1 MGCSLQWNF
10 FPWDETCWDLGE
22 RGNTETIWV
31 LEISETILASLYS
44 TNYFWVFND
53 TRLRFCSLGLHEI
66 FSSFL
71 KHRGWYMESDPYRWF
86 MESDPS
92 QVICFGFLLVL
103 TPSNWDELLRR
114 LVRYLFSKSTHA
126 HSNNRYYVPY
136 IITWY
141 LLLYHVHSTKRHHIP
156 YK

>member
-1 MGCSLQWNF
+1 MQLTMELLSMGWNLLGSWWERKHWNYLSIGNIWNYSGIVVFYKLLLSVQWH
-10 FPWDETCWDLGE
+10 
-22 RGNTETIWV
+22 
-31 LEISETILASLYS
+31 S
-44 TNYFWVFND
+44 
-53 TRLRFCSLGLHEI
+53 
-66 FSSFL
+66 SSFL
-71 KHRGWYMESDPYRWF
+71 FTWAPWNLQQFLKTPGVIYGIWTFQVIHGIWPF
-86 MESDPS
+86 